1 MPKADETTHAVIT
14 TTHSGEASTSAPGAS
29 TTHSGEAS
37 TSAPGSST
45 THSGSAPTTS
55 APGVTTTHSAPA
67 TSGFTYYIQ
76 PLLKLL
82 HIFHAVDMF
91 FIIFF
96 FYMSCHIHNP

>member
-1 MPKADETTHAVIT
+1 VPKAADETTHAVIT
-14 TTHSGEASTSAPGAS
+14 

-67 TSGFTYYIQ
+67 TTTVPATSEFTVIS
-76 PLLKLL
+76 LLNL
-82 HIFHAVDMF
+82 ICEF
-91 FIIFF
+91 FVLG
-96 FYMSCHIHNP
+96 